1 MQADRVDRSAVG
13 WDHREQ
19 VARHESQ
26 ARQEDFKT
34 GLAGA
39 REEESGAGGAVGTNY
54 VKTKPESRKD
64 LSCVTQHSISLS
76 SLLSPGSLHFQ
87 SQV

>member
-26 ARQEDFKT
+26 ARQEDFKA
-34 GLAGA
+34 GLGGG
-39 REEESGAGGAVGTNY
+39 REEDGGASGPV
-54 VKTKPESRKD
+54 
-64 LSCVTQHSISLS
+64 
-76 SLLSPGSLHFQ
+76 
-87 SQV
+87 